1 MKCQEDIAPA
11 IMKVVH
17 FWYDQDV
24 LNENV
29 IIKWHRNLSPEN
41 DKIRK
46 QVKKRYFMINIF

>member
-1 MKCQEDIAPA
+1 MKCHEDIAPA
-11 IMKVVH
+11 IIKVVH

-29 IIKWHRNLSPEN
+29 IVKWHHNLTAES

-46 QVKKRYFMINIF
+46 QVMF